1 MGKKKKR
8 TILAILAAAFLAVF
22 IGAICFGR
30 HSVPLRQTLRLLVNH
45 VSTGLFR
52 APLAKT
58 WTDSMKSM
66 VINVR
71 LPRVIAAAAIGAGL
85 SVSGA
90 TYQGIFKNPLVSPD
104 LLGVSAGATVG
115 ASAAILL
122 GLSSSLIQLCA
133 LVGGICAVLI
143 TVSIPRMFNNSSS
156 TMLVLAGIVVSGFM
170 SALQGL
176 AKYVADP
183 ESQLASIVF
192 WTMGSLAS
200 VMMKTVL
207 PVLPAMAVALFLILG
222 IRWRINLLSLGTA
235 EAQSLGV
242 NITLVRGLAV
252 VCSTI
257 LTACSV
263 CISGTIGWVGLVI
276 PHFSRLLIGEDNRY
290 MIPAAMLLGA
300 SFMVVVDTLART
312 LTSGEIPLS
321 IITGLLG
328 TPIFIILLKR
338 QKSRIS

>member
-1 MGKKKKR
+1 MLVVFSAVF
-8 TILAILAAAFLAVF
+8 IAVF

-30 HSVPLRQTLRLLVNH
+30 HSVPIGQTLRLLANQ
-45 VSTGLFR
+45 VSTGLLR
-52 APLAKT
+52 RPLEKT

-66 VINVR
+66 VIGVR
-71 LPRVIAAAAIGAGL
+71 LPRVIATAAIGAAL

-122 GLSSSLIQLCA
+122 GLSSSLIQICA
-133 LVGGICAVLI
+133 LAGGICAVLI
-143 TVSIPRMFNNSSS
+143 TVSIPRLFSNNSS

-200 VMMKTVL
+200 VMMKNVL
-207 PVLPAMAVALFLILG
+207 PVLPAIVIALGVILG
-222 IRWRINLLSLGTA
+222 IRWRVNLLSLGTA

-242 NITLVRGLAV
+242 NIALVRGVAV
-252 VCSTI
+252 LCSTI

-300 SFMVVVDTLART
+300 VFMIVVDTAART

-328 TPIFIILLKR
+328 TPIFILLLKR
-338 QKSRIS
+338 QKSRIT

>member
-1 MGKKKKR
+1 MENKKKR
-8 TILAILAAAFLAVF
+8 IIISALSAVFAVVF
-22 IGAICFGR
+22 IGGICFGR
-30 HSVPLRQTLRLLVNH
+30 HSVPVLQTLRLLINQI
-45 VSTGLFR
+45 SEKIFSS
-52 APLAKT
+52 PLAVT

-71 LPRVIAAAAIGAGL
+71 LPRIIAAAAIGAGL
-85 SVSGA
+85 SASGA

-122 GLSSSLIQLCA
+122 GATSSLIQLSA
-133 LVGGICAVLI
+133 LAGGFLAVCI
-143 TVSIPRMFNNSSS
+143 AVSIPKLFSNNSS
-156 TMLVLAGIVVSGFM
+156 TMLVLAGIIVSGFM

-183 ESQLASIVF
+183 EAQLASIVF

-207 PVLPAMAVALFLILG
+207 PVLPAIIAALAVIFG
-222 IRWRINLLSLGTA
+222 IRWKINLLSLGA
-235 EAQSLGV
+235 SEAQSLGV
-242 NITLVRGLAV
+242 NINALRAV
-252 VCSTI
+252 AILCSTV

-263 CISGTIGWVGLVI
+263 CISGTVGWIGLVI
-276 PHFSRLLIGEDNRY
+276 PHFSRLLIGDDNRFT
-290 MIPAAMLLGA
+290 IPASMLLGA
-300 SFMVVVDTLART
+300 SFMIVVDTLART
-312 LTSGEIPLS
+312 VSAGEIPLS

-328 TPIFIILLKR
+328 TPIFIILLRR
-338 QKSRIS
+338 QKSKIS

>member
-1 MGKKKKR
+1 MLVVFSAVF
-8 TILAILAAAFLAVF
+8 IAVF

-30 HSVPLRQTLRLLVNH
+30 HSVPIGQTLRLLANQ
-45 VSTGLFR
+45 VSTGLLR
-52 APLAKT
+52 RPLEKT
-58 WTDSMKSM
+58 WTDAMKSM
-66 VINVR
+66 VISVR
-71 LPRVIAAAAIGAGL
+71 LPRVIAAAAIGAAL

-122 GLSSSLIQLCA
+122 GLSSSLIQICA
-133 LVGGICAVLI
+133 LAGGICAVLI
-143 TVSIPRMFNNSSS
+143 TVSIPRLFSNNSS

-200 VMMKTVL
+200 VMMKNVL
-207 PVLPAMAVALFLILG
+207 PVLPAIVIALGVILG
-222 IRWRINLLSLGTA
+222 IRWRVNLLSLGTA

-242 NITLVRGLAV
+242 NIALVRGVAV
-252 VCSTI
+252 LCSTI

-300 SFMVVVDTLART
+300 VFMIVVDTAART

-328 TPIFIILLKR
+328 TPIFILLLKR
-338 QKSRIS
+338 QKSRIT

>member
-1 MGKKKKR
+1 MLVVFSAVF
-8 TILAILAAAFLAVF
+8 IAVF

-30 HSVPLRQTLRLLVNH
+30 HSVPIGQTLRLLANQ
-45 VSTGLFR
+45 VSTGLLR
-52 APLAKT
+52 RPLEKT

-66 VINVR
+66 VISVR
-71 LPRVIAAAAIGAGL
+71 LPRVIATAAIGAAL

-122 GLSSSLIQLCA
+122 GLSSSLIQICA
-133 LVGGICAVLI
+133 LAGGICAVLI
-143 TVSIPRMFNNSSS
+143 TVSIPRLFSNNSS

-200 VMMKTVL
+200 VMMKNVL
-207 PVLPAMAVALFLILG
+207 PVLPAIVIALGVILG
-222 IRWRINLLSLGTA
+222 IRWRVNLLSLGTA

-242 NITLVRGLAV
+242 NIALVRGVAV
-252 VCSTI
+252 LCSTI

-300 SFMVVVDTLART
+300 VFMIVVDTAART

-328 TPIFIILLKR
+328 TPIFILLLKR
-338 QKSRIS
+338 QKSRIT

>member
-1 MGKKKKR
+1 MLVVFSAVF
-8 TILAILAAAFLAVF
+8 IAVF

-30 HSVPLRQTLRLLVNH
+30 HSVPIGQTLRLLANQ
-45 VSTGLFR
+45 VSTGLLR
-52 APLAKT
+52 RPLEKT

-66 VINVR
+66 VISVR
-71 LPRVIAAAAIGAGL
+71 LPRVIATAAIGAAL

-122 GLSSSLIQLCA
+122 GLSSSLIQICA
-133 LVGGICAVLI
+133 LAGGICAVLI
-143 TVSIPRMFNNSSS
+143 TVSIPRLFSNNSS

-200 VMMKTVL
+200 VMMKNVL
-207 PVLPAMAVALFLILG
+207 PVLPAIVIALGVILG
-222 IRWRINLLSLGTA
+222 IRWRVNLLSLGTA

-242 NITLVRGLAV
+242 NIALVRGVAV
-252 VCSTI
+252 ICSTI

-300 SFMVVVDTLART
+300 VFMIVVDTAART

-328 TPIFIILLKR
+328 TPIFILLLKR
-338 QKSRIS
+338 QKSRIT

>member
-1 MGKKKKR
+1 MLVVFSAVF
-8 TILAILAAAFLAVF
+8 IAVF

-30 HSVPLRQTLRLLVNH
+30 HSVPIGQTLRLLANQ
-45 VSTGLFR
+45 VSTGLLR
-52 APLAKT
+52 RPLEKT

-66 VINVR
+66 VISVR
-71 LPRVIAAAAIGAGL
+71 LPRVIAAAAIGAAL

-122 GLSSSLIQLCA
+122 GLSSSLIQICA
-133 LVGGICAVLI
+133 LAGGICAVLI
-143 TVSIPRMFNNSSS
+143 TVSIPRLFSNNSS

-200 VMMKTVL
+200 VMMKNVL
-207 PVLPAMAVALFLILG
+207 PVLPAIVIALGVILG
-222 IRWRINLLSLGTA
+222 IRWRVNLLSLGTA

-242 NITLVRGLAV
+242 NIALVRGVAV
-252 VCSTI
+252 LCSTI

-300 SFMVVVDTLART
+300 VFMIVVDTAART

-328 TPIFIILLKR
+328 TPIFILLLKR
-338 QKSRIS
+338 QKSRIT

>member
-1 MGKKKKR
+1 M
-8 TILAILAAAFLAVF
+8 LVVFSAFFIAVF

-30 HSVPLRQTLRLLVNH
+30 HSVPIGQTLRLLANQ
-45 VSTGLFR
+45 VSTGLLR
-52 APLAKT
+52 RPLEKT

-66 VINVR
+66 VISVR
-71 LPRVIAAAAIGAGL
+71 LPRVIATAAIGAAL

-122 GLSSSLIQLCA
+122 GLSSSLIQICA
-133 LVGGICAVLI
+133 LAGGICAVLI
-143 TVSIPRMFNNSSS
+143 TVSIPRLFSNNSS

-200 VMMKTVL
+200 VMMKNVL
-207 PVLPAMAVALFLILG
+207 PVLPAIVIALGVILG
-222 IRWRINLLSLGTA
+222 IRWRVNLLSLGTA

-242 NITLVRGLAV
+242 NIALVRGVAV
-252 VCSTI
+252 LCSTI

-300 SFMVVVDTLART
+300 VFMIVVDTAART

-328 TPIFIILLKR
+328 TPIFILLLKR
-338 QKSRIS
+338 QKSRIT

>member
-1 MGKKKKR
+1 MLVVFSAVF
-8 TILAILAAAFLAVF
+8 IAVF

-30 HSVPLRQTLRLLVNH
+30 HSVPIGQTLRLLANQ
-45 VSTGLFR
+45 VSTGLLR
-52 APLAKT
+52 RPLEKT

-66 VINVR
+66 VISVR
-71 LPRVIAAAAIGAGL
+71 LPRVIATAAIGAAL

-122 GLSSSLIQLCA
+122 GLSSSLIQICA
-133 LVGGICAVLI
+133 LAGGICAVLI
-143 TVSIPRMFNNSSS
+143 TVSIPRLFSNNSS

-200 VMMKTVL
+200 VMMKNVL
-207 PVLPAMAVALFLILG
+207 PVLPAIVIALGVILG
-222 IRWRINLLSLGTA
+222 IRWRVNLLSLGTA

-242 NITLVRGLAV
+242 NIALVRGIAV
-252 VCSTI
+252 LCSTI

-300 SFMVVVDTLART
+300 VFMIVVDTAART

-328 TPIFIILLKR
+328 TPIFILLLKR
-338 QKSRIS
+338 QKSRIT